1 MSTLPR
7 RRPRAALLAVVVAGH
22 ALLWW
27 VARETGVWRERGAPP
42 PAAAPLQVQ
51 LIALPAPRPPDT
63 AAPPAA
69 PRLTRPPAAAAI
81 SAPAIEWVAPRPD
94 MPAPATPPAAAPAAP
109 AAASAPAPL
118 RLELPRGTATA
129 RRPPA
134 LDDPRANSAPR
145 TLEARIA
152 EATGATVDTG
162 GAWTEEP
169 MADGLLRVRRGR
181 ECWIVAPNRDH
192 QLDPFNQGAVAK
204 LRSARPC

>member
-1 MSTLPR
+1 MTALPR
-7 RRPRAALLAVVVAGH
+7 RRPRTGLLLAVVAGH

-42 PAAAPLQVQ
+42 PATAPLQVQ
-51 LIALPAPRPPDT
+51 LIALPPP
-63 AAPPAA
+63 AAATPPAA
-69 PRLTRPPAAAAI
+69 PAPQRPPATPAI
-81 SAPAIEWVAPRPD
+81 TAPTIEWVAPRPD
-94 MPAPATPPAAAPAAP
+94 TPAPAAPPAAAPAGP
-109 AAASAPAPL
+109 ATPMSASAPAPL
-118 RLELPRGTATA
+118 RLELPRGAATA

-145 TLEARIA
+145 TLESRIA
-152 EATGATVDTG
+152 EATGANVDTG

-181 ECWIVAPNRDH
+181 ECWIVAPNRDN
-192 QLDPFNQGAVAK
+192 QLDPFNQNAVAK